1 MLMKLIRRMYPAVV
15 RNNLLD
21 KEKKNLKK
29 QLQVAMLKYVAR
41 IFVEPK
47 LMWTTADSLKK
58 R

>member
-21 KEKKNLKK
+21 KEKKKFKK
-29 QLQVAMLKYVAR
+29 QLQVAMLKYVVR

-47 LMWTTADSLKK
+47 LMWTTADCLK
-58 R
+58 RR

>member
-21 KEKKNLKK
+21 KEKKKIKK
-29 QLQVAMLKYVAR
+29 QLQVAMLKYVVR

-47 LMWTTADSLKK
+47 LM
-58 R
+58 